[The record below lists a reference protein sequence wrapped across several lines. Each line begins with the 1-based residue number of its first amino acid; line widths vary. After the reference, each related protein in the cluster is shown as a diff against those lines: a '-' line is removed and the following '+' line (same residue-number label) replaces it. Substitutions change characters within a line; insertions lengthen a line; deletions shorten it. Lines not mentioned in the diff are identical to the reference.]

1 MECERCGKEA
11 KEFNIL
17 PIPQDDGKLKTITCT
32 DCAREIGLYCS
43 KHDSPHAG
51 FEDGSS
57 ACLRCVEE
65 KVAEKGKEIVNSF
78 REKVLT
84 AGVGSGKLGPLGS
97 WILETSQMTG
107 FDPDVVL
114 ARGIITVAE
123 RLKTDTDEIT
133 EKFIKEG
140 PKVIVPWLKE
150 YDPDDFS

>member
-1 MECERCGKEA
+1 MDCERCGKDAEVL
-11 KEFNIL
+11 NIL
-17 PIPQDDGKLKTITCT
+17 PIPQEDGKLDMITCT
-32 DCAREIGLYCS
+32 NCAKELGVYCS

-57 ACLRCVEE
+57 ACLHCVEE

-84 AGVGSGKLGPLGS
+84 AGVGPGKLAPLGN
-97 WILETSQMTG
+97 WILETSEMTG

-123 RLKTDTDEIT
+123 RLKIDTDEIT
-133 EKFIKEG
+133 QRFIKDG
-140 PKVIVPWLKE
+140 PKAIVPWLKE